1 MKKSLFMLGVA
12 VAALTSCTQSEVL
25 DIAESNVIKFD
36 NAFVG
41 KPTRAVTA
49 PESNN
54 TNINDIYVFAYKKS
68 GFVFDNNNWHVYR
81 VAGQEWG
88 YDGDLVPWQNGN
100 YTFIAYAGKELS
112 TENTDNKVEYNS
124 SVVNSLIFTNIT
136 IDNAKQYD
144 LLYSKAIVRNITGS
158 SDDDKSE
165 IQFTFNHLLS
175 MVQFTLNSGFGE
187 DVTLTISDFKFY
199 GVKTTETF
207 TGDEN
212 GGGTWTSTSTRN
224 AVSSNP
230 FTAATNPADVAQYDP
245 NQPMNVVNSW
255 FVIPQKNYDDENVS
269 EDPVE
274 MVQFKVVAYDG
285 TNSEEKVITAK
296 LPRITWEKGYR
307 YNYILNIDPTAMG
320 IEDKYITFGDP
331 TVTPL
336 EDSSDTTVESDDYTA
351 TDPQP

>member
-12 VAALTSCTQSEVL
+12 VAALASCTQSEVL

-49 PESNN
+49 PELNN
-54 TNINDIYVFAYKKS
+54 TKINDIYVFADKS
-68 GFVFDNNNWHVYR
+68 GLVFDSNNWHVYR

-88 YDGDLVPWQNGN
+88 YDGELVPWGNGS
-100 YTFIAYAGKELS
+100 YTFIAYAGEKLS
-112 TENTDNKVEYNS
+112 TDGTDNKVEYNS
-124 SVVNSLIFTNIT
+124 SVVNSLKFTNIT
-136 IDNAKQYD
+136 IDNNSQYD
-144 LLYSKAIVRNITGS
+144 LLYSKAIERNITGS
-158 SDDDKSE
+158 SDDKSE
-165 IQFTFNHLLS
+165 IQFIFNHLLS
-175 MVQFTLNSGFGE
+175 MVQFTLNSGFGK

-199 GVKTTETF
+199 GVKTKETF
-207 TGDEN
+207 TGDNN

-230 FTAATNPADVAQYDP
+230 FTAATNPADVALYDP
-245 NQPMNVVNSW
+245 INPKSVVNSW
-255 FVIPQKNYDDENVS
+255 FVIPQDNSDND
-269 EDPVE
+269 DPVE

-285 TNSEEKVITAK
+285 TNTEEKVITAK
-296 LPRITWEKGYR
+296 LPKITWVKGYR

-336 EDSSDTTVESDDYTA
+336 ENSDTTLESDDYTA

>member
-49 PESNN
+49 PELNN
-54 TNINDIYVFAYKKS
+54 TKINDIYVFADKGNAS
-68 GFVFDNNNWHVYR
+68 VFGNNNWHVYR

-88 YDGDLVPWQNGN
+88 YDGKLVPWENGN

-112 TENTDNKVEYNS
+112 TGNDDNKVEYNS
-124 SVVNSLIFTNIT
+124 SVVNSLKFTNIT
-136 IDNAKQYD
+136 IDNNSQYD
-144 LLYSKAIVRNITGS
+144 LLYSKAIERNITGS
-158 SDDDKSE
+158 SDDKSE

-175 MVQFTLNSGFGE
+175 MVQFTLNSGFGK
-187 DVTLTISDFKFY
+187 DVKLTISDFKFY
-199 GVKTTETF
+199 GVKTKETF
-207 TGDEN
+207 TGDNN
-212 GGGTWTSTSTRN
+212 GDGTWTSTSTRN

-230 FTAATNPADVAQYDP
+230 FTAATNPADVAQYHPTDP
-245 NQPMNVVNSW
+245 KSVVNSW

-269 EDPVE
+269 GDPVE
-274 MVQFKVVAYDG
+274 MVQFTVVANDG

-296 LPRITWEKGYR
+296 LPRITWKKGYR

>member
-12 VAALTSCTQSEVL
+12 VAALASCTQSEVL

-49 PESNN
+49 PELNN
-54 TNINDIYVFAYKKS
+54 TKINDIYVFADKS
-68 GFVFDNNNWHVYR
+68 GLVFDSNNWHVYR

-88 YDGDLVPWQNGN
+88 YDGKLVPWGNGS
-100 YTFIAYAGKELS
+100 YTFIAYAGEKLS
-112 TENTDNKVEYNS
+112 TDGTDNKVEYNS
-124 SVVNSLIFTNIT
+124 SVVNSLKFTNIT
-136 IDNAKQYD
+136 IDNNSQYD
-144 LLYSKAIVRNITGS
+144 LLYSKAIERNITGS
-158 SDDDKSE
+158 SDDKSE

-175 MVQFTLNSGFGE
+175 MVQFTLNSGFGK

-199 GVKTTETF
+199 GVKTKETF
-207 TGDEN
+207 TGDNN
-212 GGGTWTSTSTRN
+212 GDGTWTSTSTRN
-224 AVSSNP
+224 AVSNNP
-230 FTAATNPADVAQYDP
+230 FTAATNPADVAQYNPTDP
-245 NQPMNVVNSW
+245 KSVVNSW
-255 FVIPQKNYDDENVS
+255 FVIPQDNSDND
-269 EDPVE
+269 DPVE

-285 TNSEEKVITAK
+285 TNTEEKVITAK
-296 LPRITWEKGYR
+296 LPKITWVKGYR

-336 EDSSDTTVESDDYTA
+336 ENSDTTLESDNYT
-351 TDPQP
+351 QQ

>member
-1 MKKSLFMLGVA
+1 MKKSFFVLGVA
-12 VAALTSCTQSEVL
+12 VAALASCTQSEVL

-49 PESNN
+49 PELNN
-54 TNINDIYVFAYKKS
+54 TKINDIYVFADKS
-68 GFVFDNNNWHVYR
+68 GLVFDSNNWHVYR

-88 YDGDLVPWQNGN
+88 YDGKLVPWGNGS
-100 YTFIAYAGKELS
+100 YTFIAYAGEKLS
-112 TENTDNKVEYNS
+112 TDGTDNKVEYNS
-124 SVVNSLIFTNIT
+124 SVVNSLKFTNIT
-136 IDNAKQYD
+136 IDNNSQYD
-144 LLYSKAIVRNITGS
+144 LLYSKAIERNITGS
-158 SDDDKSE
+158 SDDKSE

-175 MVQFTLNSGFGE
+175 MVQFTLNSGFGK

-199 GVKTTETF
+199 GVKTKETF
-207 TGDEN
+207 TGDNN
-212 GGGTWTSTSTRN
+212 GDGTWTSTSTRN

-230 FTAATNPADVAQYDP
+230 FTAATNHADVAQYHPTDP
-245 NQPMNVVNSW
+245 KSVVNSW
-255 FVIPQKNYDDENVS
+255 FVIPQDNSDND
-269 EDPVE
+269 DPVE

-285 TNSEEKVITAK
+285 TNTEEKVITAK
-296 LPRITWEKGYR
+296 LPKITWVKGYR

-336 EDSSDTTVESDDYTA
+336 ENSDTTLESDNYT
-351 TDPQP
+351 QQ

>member
-12 VAALTSCTQSEVL
+12 VAALASCTQSEVL

-49 PESNN
+49 PELNN
-54 TNINDIYVFAYKKS
+54 TKINDIYVFADKGNAS
-68 GFVFDNNNWHVYR
+68 VFGNNNWHVYR

-88 YDGDLVPWQNGN
+88 YDGKLVPWENGN

-112 TENTDNKVEYNS
+112 TEAMATDNKVEYNS
-124 SVVNSLIFTNIT
+124 SVVNSLKFTNIT
-136 IDNAKQYD
+136 IDNTNQYD
-144 LLYSKAIVRNITGS
+144 LLYSKAIERNITGS
-158 SDDDKSE
+158 SDDKSE
-165 IQFTFNHLLS
+165 IQFIFNHLLS
-175 MVQFTLNSGFGE
+175 MVQFTLNSGFGK

-199 GVKTTETF
+199 GVKTKETF
-207 TGDEN
+207 TGDNN
-212 GGGTWTSTSTRN
+212 GDGAWTSTSTRN

-245 NQPMNVVNSW
+245 INPKSVVNSW
-255 FVIPQKNYDDENVS
+255 FVIPQDNSDND
-269 EDPVE
+269 DPVE

-285 TNSEEKVITAK
+285 TNTEEKVITAK
-296 LPRITWEKGYR
+296 LPKITWVKGYR

-336 EDSSDTTVESDDYTA
+336 ENSDTTLESDDYTA

>member
-54 TNINDIYVFAYKKS
+54 TNINDIYVFADKS

-144 LLYSKAIVRNITGS
+144 LLYSKAIERKITGS
-158 SDDDKSE
+158 SDDKSE

-175 MVQFTLNSGFGE
+175 MVQFTLNSGFGK

-199 GVKTTETF
+199 GVKTKETF
-207 TGDEN
+207 TGDYN
-212 GGGTWTSTSTRN
+212 GDGTWTSNSTRN

-230 FTAATNPADVAQYDP
+230 FTAATNPADVAQYHPTDP
-245 NQPMNVVNSW
+245 KSVVNSW
-255 FVIPQKNYDDENVS
+255 FVIPQDNSDND
-269 EDPVE
+269 DPVE
-274 MVQFKVVAYDG
+274 MVQFKVVANDG
-285 TNSEEKVITAK
+285 ENTEEKVITAK
-296 LPRITWEKGYR
+296 LPKITWEKGYR
-307 YNYILNIDPTAMG
+307 YNYILNIDPTAMD
-320 IEDKYITFGDP
+320 IEEKYITFGDP

-336 EDSSDTTVESDDYTA
+336 ENSDTTLESDDYTA
-351 TDPQP
+351 RNPLP

>member
-49 PESNN
+49 PELNN
-54 TNINDIYVFAYKKS
+54 TNINDIYVFADKS
-68 GFVFDNNNWHVYR
+68 GLVFDNNNWHVYR

-88 YDGDLVPWQNGN
+88 YDGDLVPWGNGS
-100 YTFIAYAGKELS
+100 YTFIAYAGEKLS
-112 TENTDNKVEYNS
+112 TDGTDNKVEYNS
-124 SVVNSLIFTNIT
+124 SVVNSLKFTNIT
-136 IDNAKQYD
+136 IDNNSQYD
-144 LLYSKAIVRNITGS
+144 LLYSKAIERNITGS
-158 SDDDKSE
+158 SDDKSE

-175 MVQFTLNSGFGE
+175 MVQFTLNSGFGK

-199 GVKTTETF
+199 GVKTKETF
-207 TGDEN
+207 TGDNN
-212 GGGTWTSTSTRN
+212 GDGTWTSTSTRN

-230 FTAATNPADVAQYDP
+230 FTAATNPADVAQYHPTDP
-245 NQPMNVVNSW
+245 KSVVNSW
-255 FVIPQKNYDDENVS
+255 FVIPQDNSDND
-269 EDPVE
+269 DPVE

-285 TNSEEKVITAK
+285 TNREEKVITAK
-296 LPRITWEKGYR
+296 LPKITWVKGYR

-320 IEDKYITFGDP
+320 IENKYITFGDP

>member
-12 VAALTSCTQSEVL
+12 VAALASCTQSEVL

-49 PESNN
+49 PELNN
-54 TNINDIYVFAYKKS
+54 TKINDIYVFADKGNAS
-68 GFVFDNNNWHVYR
+68 VFGNNNWHVYR

-88 YDGDLVPWQNGN
+88 YDGKLVPWENGN

-112 TENTDNKVEYNS
+112 TEAMATDNKVEYNS
-124 SVVNSLIFTNIT
+124 SVVNSLKFTNIT
-136 IDNAKQYD
+136 IDNTNQYD
-144 LLYSKAIVRNITGS
+144 LLYSKAIERNITGS
-158 SDDDKSE
+158 SDDKSE
-165 IQFTFNHLLS
+165 IQFIFNHLLS
-175 MVQFTLNSGFGE
+175 MVQFTLNSGFGK

-199 GVKTTETF
+199 GVKTKETF
-207 TGDEN
+207 TGDKN
-212 GGGTWTSTSTRN
+212 GDGTWTSTSTRN

-230 FTAATNPADVAQYDP
+230 FTAATEPADVAQYDP
-245 NQPMNVVNSW
+245 INPKNVVNSW
-255 FVIPQKNYDDENVS
+255 FVIPQDNSDGN
-269 EDPVE
+269 DPVE
-274 MVQFKVVAYDG
+274 MVQFKVVAKDG
-285 TNSEEKVITAK
+285 TYTEEKVITAK
-296 LPRITWEKGYR
+296 LPKITWVKGYR

-336 EDSSDTTVESDDYTA
+336 ENSDTTLESDNYT
-351 TDPQP
+351 QQ